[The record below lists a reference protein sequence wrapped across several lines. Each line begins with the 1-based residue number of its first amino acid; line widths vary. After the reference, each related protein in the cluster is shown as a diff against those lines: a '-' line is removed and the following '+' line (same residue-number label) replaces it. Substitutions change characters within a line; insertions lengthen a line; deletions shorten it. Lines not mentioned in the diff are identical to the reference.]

1 MTSPLRLLASAA
13 ILCST
18 LAAGPTPLSITI
30 ATYGKGIGS
39 WCFAAAEYAH
49 YFDQAG
55 VAVAEPTVVYGDP
68 AIVSALTSGQ
78 ADIAIGSIGAIVPVA
93 NGQTDQIV
101 VIASSEGAPLTLVG
115 PKDVTSVSQLAGK
128 TIALTSHN
136 GSNTIISEAMIN
148 EAVGTGKWTALYTGG
163 SSGSRLAEITAGKAD
178 AGILSDP
185 FDLTS
190 AGGGLHVLTRF
201 GSRAVYWNGPVF
213 STRNWLRDNHDGAV
227 RFLTALAKGCDFILD
242 PKNKDAAVGL
252 LAKDSDVSSAAASDA
267 YAYWVAGPGRDK
279 GIPHNAMVDVPGF
292 ANSMRAM
299 KGAGVITNG
308 AWDYRRALDTRYLE
322 EAIADAHLR

>member
-1 MTSPLRLLASAA
+1 MSSPLRLLACAA
-13 ILCST
+13 ILCSS
-18 LAAGPTPLSITI
+18 LAAGPAPLSIRI

-39 WCFAAAEYAH
+39 WCFAAAEYTH
-49 YFDQAG
+49 SFDQVG
-55 VAVAEPTVVYGDP
+55 VTVGEPTVVYGDP

-148 EAVGTGKWTALYTGG
+148 AAVGAGKWTPLYTGG

-185 FDLTS
+185 FDLN
-190 AGGGLHVLTRF
+190 AAVGLHVLTRF
-201 GSRAVYWNGPVF
+201 GPSAVYWNGPVF

-242 PKNKDAAVGL
+242 PRNKDAAVGL
-252 LAKDSDVSSAAASDA
+252 LAKDSDVSVAAASDA

-279 GIPHNAMVDVPGF
+279 GIPHHAMVDVPGF

-299 KGAGVITNG
+299 RAAGVITNG
-308 AWDYRRALDTRYLE
+308 AWDYRTALDTRYLE
-322 EAIADAHLR
+322 EAIANAHLR